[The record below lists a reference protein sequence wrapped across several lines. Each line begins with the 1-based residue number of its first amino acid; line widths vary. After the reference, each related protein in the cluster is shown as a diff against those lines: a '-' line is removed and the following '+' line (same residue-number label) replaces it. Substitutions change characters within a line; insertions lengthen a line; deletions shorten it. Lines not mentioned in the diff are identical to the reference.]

1 MRIGDAAALVGVTPR
16 ALRYYEQRGLLRV
29 RRNAV
34 GHREYD
40 EAELRR
46 LRVVRG
52 LLEAGLTVEDAHEIL
67 ARLRTGPAAAP
78 GEDTDPC
85 PARRVVHRRLSA
97 LDEDIALLRRRRDR
111 LAAQAEDRF
120 AAVLGPAPRS

>member
-46 LRVVRG
+46 LRVVR
-52 LLEAGLTVEDAHEIL
+52 
-67 ARLRTGPAAAP
+67 
-78 GEDTDPC
+78 
-85 PARRVVHRRLSA
+85 
-97 LDEDIALLRRRRDR
+97 
-111 LAAQAEDRF
+111 
-120 AAVLGPAPRS
+120 